1 MVAAGLVLGGCGGG
15 DEGGVTGS
23 SAPTTSASASSVQAA
38 PWAEEISTGDELWQV
53 SGDGF
58 TLTAYAMGE
67 DTAQRESYYS
77 DDVTNEPLVAA
88 GDPVVFVN
96 LVLTN
101 TSDEVQYVATDQPK
115 LLAAPF
121 ESPYAQQ
128 GVADITYA
136 TDSQWRHHD
145 VWYHSV
151 RVGSGVSSPYP
162 LAPGESC
169 ARGYILPLGL
179 GVQWAFIGAVWVYD
193 GEDDPGH
200 AVTFQQQD
208 HTFG

>member
-1 MVAAGLVLGGCGGG
+1 MVAAGLVLGGCGG
-15 DEGGVTGS
+15 DEGGATGS
-23 SAPTTSASASSVQAA
+23 SAPTSSSAATVQAA
-38 PWAEEISTGDELWQV
+38 PWAEEVSTGERLWQA
-53 SGDGF
+53 SSDGF
-58 TLTAYAMGE
+58 TLTAYVMGE
-67 DTAQRESYYS
+67 DTAVRESFYA
-77 DDVTNEPLVAA
+77 DDVTGEPLVAA
-88 GDPVVFVN
+88 GDLLVFVN

-101 TSDEVQYVATDQPK
+101 TSNKVQYVATDQPK

-136 TDSQWRHHD
+136 SDFQWRDHD

-151 RVGSGVSSPYP
+151 RLGSGVSSPYP

-179 GVQWAFIGAVWVYD
+179 GVEWAFIGAVWVYE
-193 GEDDPGH
+193 GEDDSGR
-200 AVTFQQQD
+200 AVTFEQQD
-208 HTFG
+208 HTFD